1 MESYLKYLLSF
12 YVTTE
17 VLYPDSTKLIK
28 KSYLKFKAII

>member
-17 VLYPDSTKLIK
+17 VLYPDSTKLSKVQSNHIV
-28 KSYLKFKAII
+28 